1 MRLIFG
7 YYHSGE
13 VILIYSDKLLTGN
26 KWVQSVSVRRD
37 LIKGKYSANNPVAA
51 MSTKV
56 DLSWIS
62 VTQNS
67 TKVDFVFFMCVSETS
82 EFEIKILILIFNF
95 MTEFHTRKQ

>member
-7 YYHSGE
+7 YSHSGE

-26 KWVQSVSVRRD
+26 KWVQSVSVSRD
-37 LIKGKYSANNPVAA
+37 LNKGKYSANNPVAA

-67 TKVDFVFFMCVSETS
+67 TKVDIVFFHVC
-82 EFEIKILILIFNF
+82 F
-95 MTEFHTRKQ
+95 